1 MLKGNADTLT
11 PDAEARD
18 FAEALRDAS
27 DHPVIY
33 AELPGAQHAF
43 DIYYSPRA
51 IAAVE
56 LTARFLTT
64 TYRQSKRR

>member
-1 MLKGNADTLT
+1 MT
-11 PDAEARD
+11 PAAEARD
-18 FAEALRDAS
+18 FAKALRDS
-27 DHPVIY
+27 SEHPVIY

-56 LTARFLTT
+56 LTARFLATM
-64 TYRQSKRR
+64 YRQSGH